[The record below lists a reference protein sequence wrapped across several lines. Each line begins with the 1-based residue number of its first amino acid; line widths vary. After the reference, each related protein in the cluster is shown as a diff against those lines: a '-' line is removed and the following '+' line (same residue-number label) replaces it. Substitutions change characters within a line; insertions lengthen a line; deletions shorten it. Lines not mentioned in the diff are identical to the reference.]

1 MKKMIFLAAS
11 AALCVSGVRA
21 ADVVPNHIRHPLHV
35 AAVKTLAPKSVVR
48 MGAATASSSSTYA
61 PTLAP
66 GGLSNAN
73 VIAGLSWSALL
84 GDTATYAD
92 NSVQQA
98 DIGSTVAPLDASGN
112 VKNPVVSSVSNA
124 TASAT
129 FSGSVARD
137 IKSVMSDTKEVK
149 NYGAKLDDS
158 QIYADLNII
167 NSLWATNPHLVK
179 ISSGAIWPHSGNSA
193 IVPSGNTGNIVVQAQ
208 GEINLWPSYPVTDYG
223 IGFPVPYF
231 GDGVSSILYG
241 ANASVALSRV
251 DANDIGFN
259 ANLPNVAY
267 NYVADTTK
275 EPGNAGA
282 PGMLNINIHT
292 VAGRNKKGMESGVND
307 IFDSLSLGG
316 FGDDDVQ
323 DWHHMGIYGTDWTW
337 SNIQEVNQY
346 VPFYFSTG
354 VDGNYNQATYINEED
369 FATGGP
375 ENSKSSYDPTQFN
388 RKMFWL
394 AHGYGTMGYGTVDAS
409 GNKTAHIAD
418 AVTWKAST
426 SYHRYQEI
434 IVADQSGQPF
444 TFYALSKSYTPSTG
458 SPDSDASGATAPT
471 WNFTTGSTT
480 ADGDLVWTCLGP
492 FTADLGEV
500 FGISGDN
507 APGTGWVA
515 RIGTLMSE
523 DTDYIYDALFD
534 FSKAAFDPNVTH
546 VFTRMQK
553 DMFLDLTA
561 DGTQAGQNNRLFGYT
576 SGVGLAYT
584 LSGSANGTGT
594 ESIPFYVADNGI
606 TKMSAF
612 SVGSDTGSIT
622 NGREILRAL
631 NMDGSVPS
639 SELSLR
645 YSYPDLHMYVDN
657 SDFGMIVRRVG
668 VPASSSASCN
678 EGDIAQDQNYL
689 YMCVASNSWKRSAL
703 ESW

>member
-1 MKKMIFLAAS
+1 MRIKILSATLLFAAS
-11 AALCVSGVRA
+11 PAMAAPITDAWIAPGIGINAEKSKIIAPGTTLNGKTVLDAMTQIDANATA
-21 ADVVPNHIRHPLHV
+21 ASNAQTSAD
-35 AAVKTLAPKSVVR
+35 LAIPKSWR
-48 MGAATASSSSTYA
+48 GANTTG
-61 PTLAP
+61 T
-66 GGLSNAN
+66 
-73 VIAGLSWSALL
+73 VL
-84 GDTATYAD
+84 G
-92 NSVQQA
+92 
-98 DIGSTVAPLDASGN
+98 VAPLDGGGLMSAGVSGD
-112 VKNPVVSSVSNA
+112 VSVA
-124 TASAT
+124 TATANL
-129 FSGSVARD
+129 SGAISRS
-137 IKSVMSDTKEVK
+137 ISSKWGDTKSLRDF
-149 NYGAKLDDS
+149 GIKLDDS
-158 QIYADLNII
+158 RITDDLSDID
-167 NSLWATNPHLVK
+167 SLWSKNPAMVY
-179 ISSGAIWPHSGNSA
+179 IPTGAIWPHNGGSA
-193 IVPSGNTGNIVVQAQ
+193 LIPSGNTGNIVVQAQ

-241 ANASVALSRV
+241 ANAAIAFSRV

-275 EPGNAGA
+275 EPGNAGT
-282 PGMLNINIHT
+282 PGMVNINIHT
-292 VAGRNKKGMESGVND
+292 VAGSNKRGMQSGVND

-444 TFYALSKSYTPSTG
+444 TFYALSESYDPSNG
-458 SPDSDASGATAPT
+458 SPDSDTSGSSAPT
-471 WNFTTGSTT
+471 WNFTTGATT
-480 ADGDLVWTCLGP
+480 TDGSLVWTCVGQ

-507 APGTGWVA
+507 APNTGWVA

-584 LSGSANGTGT
+584 LSGAANGTGT
-594 ESIPFYVADNGI
+594 SSIPFYVADNGT

-622 NGREILRAL
+622 DTREVLKAL
-631 NMDGSVPS
+631 NVDGSVPS
-639 SELSLR
+639 SVLSLR
-645 YSYPDLHMYVDN
+645 YSYPDVHLYVDS
-657 SDFGMIVRRVG
+657 SDFGMLVRRVG
-668 VPASSSASCN
+668 VPVASSSPCN
-678 EGDIAQDQNYL
+678 EGDIAQDQY
-689 YMCVASNSWKRSAL
+689 YSYTCVSTNTWKRVAL
-703 ESW
+703 SSW

>member
-1 MKKMIFLAAS
+1 MIISFVFFS
-11 AALCVSGVRA
+11 QCR
-21 ADVVPNHIRHPLHV
+21 
-35 AAVKTLAPKSVVR
+35 
-48 MGAATASSSSTYA
+48 
-61 PTLAP
+61 
-66 GGLSNAN
+66 
-73 VIAGLSWSALL
+73 
-84 GDTATYAD
+84 
-92 NSVQQA
+92 
-98 DIGSTVAPLDASGN
+98 IGSAQVLFMLSLCGN
-112 VKNPVVSSVSNA
+112 E
-124 TASAT
+124 
-129 FSGSVARD
+129 SVARAEN
-137 IKSVMSDTKEVK
+137 ITQKILPKRVDTKSLPDF
-149 NYGAKLDDS
+149 GIKLDDS
-158 QIYADLNII
+158 RISADFSDID
-167 NSLWATNPHLVK
+167 SLWSKNPKMVY
-179 ISSGAIWPHSGNSA
+179 IPTGAIWPHNGSSA
-193 IVPSGNTGNIVVQAQ
+193 LIPSGNTRNIIVQAQ

-231 GDGVSSILYG
+231 GNGVSSILYG
-241 ANASVALSRV
+241 ANAAIAFSRV
-251 DANDIGFN
+251 DANGINFN
-259 ANLPNVAY
+259 ASLPNVAY

-275 EPGNAGA
+275 EPGNAGS

-354 VDGNYNQATYINEED
+354 VDGKYNQATYINEED

-394 AHGYGTMGYGTVDAS
+394 AHGYGTMGYGTVEAS

-444 TFYALSKSYTPSTG
+444 TFYALSKSYDSSSGNPASDTSG
-458 SPDSDASGATAPT
+458 SSAPAWKFIKGAT
-471 WNFTTGSTT
+471 TTDGS
-480 ADGDLVWTCLGP
+480 LVWTCVGQ

-500 FGISGDN
+500 FGIGGDN
-507 APGTGWVA
+507 SPNTGWVA

-534 FSKAAFDPNVTH
+534 FSKAAFDPSVTH

-561 DGTQAGQNNRLFGYT
+561 DGTQAGQNNRLLGYK

-584 LSGSANGTGT
+584 LNGAANGTGT
-594 ESIPFYVADNGI
+594 ASTPFYVSDSGA

-622 NGREILRAL
+622 NGREILRSL
-631 NMDGSVPS
+631 NIDGSVPNKQI
-639 SELSLR
+639 SLR
-645 YSYPDLHMYVDN
+645 YSYPDLHMYLDSIDLGNV
-657 SDFGMIVRRVG
+657 VRRVD
-668 VPASSSASCN
+668 VPGSSSSSCSK
-678 EGDIAQDQNYL
+678 GDISQDHSYL
-689 YMCVASNSWKRSAL
+689 YICVTSNSWKRSAL